1 MTNICVRGWVFSKK
15 TDSGSM
21 AAGLWN
27 YDVNVKF
34 VRVYLFSTDEQ
45 YYSVIVASLT

>member
-1 MTNICVRGWVFSKK
+1 
-15 TDSGSM
+15 M
-21 AAGLWN
+21 AAEVWN
-27 YDVNVKF
+27 YDVYAKF

>member
-1 MTNICVRGWVFSKK
+1 
-15 TDSGSM
+15 M
-21 AAGLWN
+21 AVGLWN
-27 YDVNVKF
+27 YDVNAKF